1 MGAAATFLIF
11 ASAIDVLATV
21 DGATVTRQDFLY
33 ASEAL
38 GSRAEIMLRTPDLRR
53 QFLQDLV
60 DRKLLARQAE
70 AGAVAKSPELQ
81 ARLTLARE
89 QILAEMY
96 AEAYVE
102 ERSTE
107 AHQRDYFKKD
117 PSRFSSKEVRASHIL
132 LKSEAEAQVTLDELR
147 KPGGDFDALA
157 RAHEGSGDL
166 GFFGRGRML
175 PEFEAA
181 AFATEKGAVHPT
193 AVKTAFGFHIIK
205 VVDSRGDDKVEFEE
219 VQADVKEAL
228 TRELRAELLTAARA
242 GASVKVDE
250 QALRTLSH

>member
-1 MGAAATFLIF
+1 MGAFATFLMF

-21 DGATVTRQDFLY
+21 DGATLTRQDFLY

-60 DRKLLARQAE
+60 DRKLLARRAE
-70 AGAVAKSPELQ
+70 ADAVARTPELQ

-96 AEAYVE
+96 AEAYVA

-107 AHQRDYFKKD
+107 AHQRAYFKKD

-132 LKSEAEAQVTLDELR
+132 VKSEAEAQSILEALR

-157 RAHEGSGDL
+157 RTQDGSGDL

-181 AFATEKGAVHPT
+181 AFATERGAVHPT

-205 VVDSRGDDKVEFEE
+205 VVDTRGDDQVAFEE
-219 VQADVKEAL
+219 VRGDVKEAL
-228 TRELRAELLTAARA
+228 TRDLRAELLTAVRA

-250 QALRTLSH
+250 QALRTLAH